1 MDAMDDEVL
10 FVGTAEAEHTE
21 MYLKAIWHIREKGDD
36 VKISTIAKRLNVR
49 QPSVVQMLKKLS
61 ERDLVTYNK
70 AGVSLKESGEKVASS
85 MIRNSR
91 LLEVLMES
99 SLKIEIG
106 TYTGYSALCIAEGLE
121 SNGII
126 HTIDNNEELTYIQ
139 NKYFKKSN
147 YRSNI
152 KQYYGDA
159 IKILPR
165 LNITFDF
172 AFIDADKINYI
183 NYFEMIIKKMKKGGL
198 IISDNVLWSGKV
210 LEEKNSKDEETEIL
224 KKFNS
229 MLKKDERITNL
240 IIPLRDGLSVS
251 QVN

>member
-49 QPSVVQMLKKLS
+49 QPSVVQMLKKLA

-99 SLKIEIG
+99 SLKIEI
-106 TYTGYSALCIAEGLE
+106 
-121 SNGII
+121 
-126 HTIDNNEELTYIQ
+126 
-139 NKYFKKSN
+139 
-147 YRSNI
+147 
-152 KQYYGDA
+152 
-159 IKILPR
+159 
-165 LNITFDF
+165 
-172 AFIDADKINYI
+172 
-183 NYFEMIIKKMKKGGL
+183 
-198 IISDNVLWSGKV
+198 
-210 LEEKNSKDEETEIL
+210 DEEMVCGIEHHMNKQFTDAMCTMLNHPRKCPHDHKIPKGECCE
-224 KKFNS
+224 KTNS
-229 MLKKDERITNL
+229 D
-240 IIPLRDGLSVS
+240 
-251 QVN
+251 